1 MTKGKLLL
9 LGILSYVPAG
19 LFLYLFGLVTYFVGG
34 FADPDEPIPVFGLVE
49 LLIIIVCLLI
59 GYALVVYFATLP
71 VVRPEELAQ
80 VTVLL
85 CALLPLALPW
95 FWHTRLWPAM
105 LQRPGRTPKKR

>member
-19 LFLYLFGLVTYFVGG
+19 LFLYLFGLVMYFVGG

-49 LLIIIVCLLI
+49 LLVIMVCLLI
-59 GYALVVYFATLP
+59 GYALVAYFATLP
-71 VVRPEELAQ
+71 VVKPDELAR
-80 VTVLL
+80 VTVFL

-95 FWHTRLWPAM
+95 FWHTRLWPTV
-105 LQRPGRTPKKR
+105 REKPGRTPENR